1 MIEGVFLGKESRFE
15 MIKKHN
21 AEEFQK
27 AVAEKKADS
36 LMIPLCSFV
45 NSLPEFFS
53 SSSCA
58 GRIMLLKTDKVES
71 KREAAFLA
79 KWHRNVSFSELLKE
93 LEKKVF
99 SQELWLKQEPF
110 ILHLGTNNL
119 ENANRLLR
127 CCRIAGIKRAG
138 IMVAKPDKFIVEI
151 IGTQNLS
158 LPVKKKN
165 KTLAEKSY
173 LKFVL
178 EKANAKLKRNY
189 ALLKKFEKT
198 IKQELK

>member
-1 MIEGVFLGKESRFE
+1 MAKESRFE

-21 AEEFQK
+21 KQEFQK

-36 LMIPLCSFV
+36 LMVPLCTFI

-58 GRIMLLKTDKVES
+58 GRIMLLKTDALES
-71 KREAAFLA
+71 KRKAAFLA
-79 KWHRNVSFSELLKE
+79 KWHCPVSFSELSKE
-93 LEKKVF
+93 LGKKVS

-119 ENANRLLR
+119 ENANSILK

-138 IMVAKPDKFIVEI
+138 IMVAGQDKFIVEI

-165 KTLAEKSY
+165 KLLVEKQF

-198 IKQELK
+198 LKQELK